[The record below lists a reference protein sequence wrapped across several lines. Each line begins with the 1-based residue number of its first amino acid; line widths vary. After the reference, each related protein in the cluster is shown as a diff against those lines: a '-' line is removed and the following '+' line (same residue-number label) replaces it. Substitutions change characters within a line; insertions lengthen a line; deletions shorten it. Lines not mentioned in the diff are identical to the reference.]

1 MKTIKFYE
9 YSLQGYGCFE
19 RTIEINE
26 IDIISETPVSVSV
39 KNDKVYYEDD
49 VGSEILYITDINEF
63 IRRERNW
70 YKEFTEETLRRH
82 ELTLHMAEQYKK

>member
-49 VGSEILYITDINEF
+49 VGSEIL
-63 IRRERNW
+63 
-70 YKEFTEETLRRH
+70 
-82 ELTLHMAEQYKK
+82 

>member
-63 IRRERNW
+63 ILEG
-70 YKEFTEETLRRH
+70 
-82 ELTLHMAEQYKK
+82 AENPSPLGDGMNATH